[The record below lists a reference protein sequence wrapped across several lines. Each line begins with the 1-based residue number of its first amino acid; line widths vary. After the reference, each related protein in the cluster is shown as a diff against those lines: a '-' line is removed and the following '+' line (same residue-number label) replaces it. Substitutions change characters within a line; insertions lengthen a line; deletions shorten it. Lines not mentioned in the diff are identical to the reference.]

1 MGTSSS
7 VFPSSYLNRC
17 RTLLAKSESPT
28 VPVNLLS
35 FLEKLTTF
43 PTDPKELNSWWVEEL
58 GTKPPPPKGKK
69 GKGANNQHDDS
80 EDEDDA
86 QEDKPADD
94 DDDWRKFFDEP
105 AADAKDKDKAKQKSA
120 RVHTLTLHQSLHSL
134 ASHRAVFTR
143 CWLALLPRLSSATIR
158 EGDGKGEVASRGY
171 ALRVLNILH
180 RGVLPHLTRPVLVM
194 DWVGGCVDY
203 GTSSTHLSGCTS
215 LTAPFRW
222 YCGPARS
229 ERTVH
234 AHQGL

>member
-1 MGTSSS
+1 M
-7 VFPSSYLNRC
+7 
-17 RTLLAKSESPT
+17 AKSEFIN

-35 FLEKLTTF
+35 LLEKLSTF

-58 GTKPPPPKGKK
+58 GTKPPAPKSKK
-69 GKGANNQHDDS
+69 GAGAQHDGS
-80 EDEDDA
+80 GDEDDA
-86 QEDKPADD
+86 QDDKPADD

-105 AADAKDKDKAKQKSA
+105 ATDAKDKDKAKQKSA

-158 EGDGKGEVASRGY
+158 EGDGGGEAASRGY

-203 GTSSTHLSGCTS
+203 GTLLYSNS
-215 LTAPFRW
+215 LTL
-222 YCGPARS
+222 GD
-229 ERTVH
+229 
-234 AHQGL
+234 